1 MAPKNVS
8 HRLGGMKE
16 IFKGCLAK
24 LEEHKRRNLILLVVL
39 SVFAV
44 GAAGMGLTKEKAQV
58 REIHKISKENVRL
71 KNIGCDRE
79 VLNPLRKD
87 EHPILNR
94 AASDYFKGLMEGE
107 TFVEKYD
114 DIHVYTK
121 VGEYR
126 GTYIAFA
133 EYRMK
138 IKDIYTEVPGLV
150 TLYATRDEKSGQY
163 RIDVEAPKEQ
173 EDYVRTVIGHADV
186 QELLGAMEEKFDL
199 AVHSDALLRESLA
212 DLKNAYGA
220 YTG

>member
-1 MAPKNVS
+1 M
-8 HRLGGMKE
+8 
-16 IFKGCLAK
+16 
-24 LEEHKRRNLILLVVL
+24 
-39 SVFAV
+39 
-44 GAAGMGLTKEKAQV
+44 
-58 REIHKISKENVRL
+58 
-71 KNIGCDRE
+71 
-79 VLNPLRKD
+79 LNPLRKD

>member
-1 MAPKNVS
+1 
-8 HRLGGMKE
+8 MKE

-87 EHPILNR
+87 EYPILNR
-94 AASDYFKGLMEGE
+94 AAFDYFKGLMEGE

-163 RIDVEAPKEQ
+163 RIAVEAPKEQ